1 MKDLS
6 DLQRNVYVARGRGIS
21 HAQVMEQDLLST
33 NILFDGDYTS
43 KPDDKSVLVRESSNE
58 EKVQDLC
65 RSSFTRLAI
74 EAGIQLVLSEYVSG
88 EDKITDCTR
97 ISSDMKSVI
106 VPEMNSKSKKLI
118 KYWFRTSTIQLA
130 KVPNDQ

>member
-1 MKDLS
+1 
-6 DLQRNVYVARGRGIS
+6 
-21 HAQVMEQDLLST
+21 MEQDLLST

-88 EDKITDCTR
+88 EDKIIDCTR

>member
-6 DLQRNVYVARGRGIS
+6 DLQRNVDVARGRGIS
-21 HAQVMEQDLLST
+21 LAQVMEQDLLST

-74 EAGIQLVLSEYVSG
+74 EAGIQLVLSEYVQV
-88 EDKITDCTR
+88 R
-97 ISSDMKSVI
+97 IK
-106 VPEMNSKSKKLI
+106 
-118 KYWFRTSTIQLA
+118 
-130 KVPNDQ
+130 